1 MGVSFLL
8 RVYFLIGMKK
18 TRLRKKGKKLSRRL
32 HYTSAALKTILPD
45 AEAADPDEVGVIRPP
60 PTAELKPIRDGLP
73 LPGAK
78 ELCDGRRAAWDN
90 CAREEPLR
98 FKFCNEPIPKKEINF
113 IYRSF
118 QF

>member
-98 FKFCNEPIPKKEINF
+98 FKFCNEPIP
-113 IYRSF
+113 
-118 QF
+118 